1 MASKKD
7 RIYIGSKLSGL
18 VNEMTADCN
27 SEKTCSNTDLD
38 ETMCTLP
45 DNEDKMFKCRGTSRS
60 TSSIPMSA
68 VCDLKCDCYLC
79 DDEAKCNNVT
89 YGMFCNTVKGGYVH
103 ARYIC
108 DKKRHC
114 LDYKDERRCK
124 PVIYCNVIF
133 INHSYILAPSLGF
146 KVLSITCLVELKNS

>member
-1 MASKKD
+1 MKKIFGVPLLLQFREHKILGADRGGKFQLAGERHKVTLRHCSMASKKD
-7 RIYIGSKLSGL
+7 GIYIGSKLTGL

-60 TSSIPMSA
+60 TSSIPISA

-103 ARYIC
+103 AMYIC
-108 DKKRHC
+108 DKKTHF
-114 LDYKDERRCK
+114 
-124 PVIYCNVIF
+124 F
-133 INHSYILAPSLGF
+133 I
-146 KVLSITCLVELKNS
+146 